1 MKRLSFIA
9 IIVAAVLWGTSGLFV
24 HGLKAYFEPL
34 EMVAIRATLAALCIL
49 IYALLF
55 NRSLFKVS
63 LKMLI
68 FFIFSGITF
77 YGAAACYYAAMPI
90 TSVST
95 AAVLMY
101 TAPVMVMIYSVAFM
115 GEKFTP
121 VKMLSVALMLVGCC
135 FVSGL
140 VGGAVFNPLGV
151 AIALLAGVCYAAYS
165 VLSKIEMSKG
175 ANPLSATIYSAS
187 FMAISALAVANPVN
201 IVNTFSTIPSDNLF
215 AVILM
220 SIGLGLC
227 TFTLPA
233 ALFNIGMKNLPAGVG
248 SALSII
254 EPMSA
259 TVFGMIFLSEIPT
272 VIAFVGI
279 FMIMGAVFLLSRD
292 GDETKI
298 ESENAEKEEV
308 NI

>member
-1 MKRLSFIA
+1 M
-9 IIVAAVLWGTSGLFV
+9 WGTSGLFV
-24 HGLKAYFEPL
+24 HGLKPYFEPL
-34 EMVAIRATLAALCIL
+34 EMVAIRATLAALCIIL
-49 IYALLF
+49 YALIF
-55 NRSLFKVS
+55 NRALFRVK

-77 YGAAACYYAAMPI
+77 YGAAGCYYAAMPM

-121 VKMLSVALMLVGCC
+121 LKLVSVILMLVGCC
-135 FVSGL
+135 LVSGL

-151 AIALLAGVCYAAYS
+151 AIALMAGVSYAAYT
-165 VLSKIEMSKG
+165 VLSKVEMGKG
-175 ANPLSATIYSAS
+175 ANALSATIYSAI
-187 FMAISALAVANPVN
+187 FMAVTALAIANPAT
-201 IVNTFSTIPSDNLF
+201 IVSKIVAQPSENLLPI
-215 AVILM
+215 ILLGL
-220 SIGLGLC
+220 GLGLC

-233 ALFNIGMKNLPAGVG
+233 ALFNLGMKNLPAGVG

-259 TVFGMIFLSEIPT
+259 TVFGMIFLDEVPT
-272 VIAFVGI
+272 VVAFIGI
-279 FMIMGAVFLLSRD
+279 FMIMGAVFLLSK
-292 GDETKI
+292 GDENG
-298 ESENAEKEEV
+298 ENCDTGEENEEKAA
-308 NI
+308 